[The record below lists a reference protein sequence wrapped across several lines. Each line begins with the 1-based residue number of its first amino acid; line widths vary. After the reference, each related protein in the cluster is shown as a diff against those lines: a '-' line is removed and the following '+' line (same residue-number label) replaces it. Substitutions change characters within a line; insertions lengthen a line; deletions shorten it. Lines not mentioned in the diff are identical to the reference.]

1 MGGGS
6 NSNLGVQILNSK
18 IMVYTYDMQ
27 KTGFAIAPCKPA
39 STAPDLKINN
49 LCAKSCLIS
58 QSCAIFYTYSWDTGE
73 SFSEALLT
81 SINPQYDK
89 RLFIESPVQYMKI
102 PS

>member
-27 KTGFAIAPCKPA
+27 KTGFAIAACKPA

-49 LCAKSCLIS
+49 LCAKVS
-58 QSCAIFYTYSWDTGE
+58 
-73 SFSEALLT
+73 
-81 SINPQYDK
+81 
-89 RLFIESPVQYMKI
+89 
-102 PS
+102 

>member
-49 LCAKSCLIS
+49 LCAKGQLIS
-58 QSCAIFYTYSWDTGE
+58 KCLFGVFNSPKKPTKTI
-73 SFSEALLT
+73 
-81 SINPQYDK
+81 
-89 RLFIESPVQYMKI
+89 RLEVP
-102 PS
+102 

>member
-49 LCAKSCLIS
+49 LCAKLYLIS
-58 QSCAIFYTYSWDTGE
+58 
-73 SFSEALLT
+73 
-81 SINPQYDK
+81 
-89 RLFIESPVQYMKI
+89 
-102 PS
+102 